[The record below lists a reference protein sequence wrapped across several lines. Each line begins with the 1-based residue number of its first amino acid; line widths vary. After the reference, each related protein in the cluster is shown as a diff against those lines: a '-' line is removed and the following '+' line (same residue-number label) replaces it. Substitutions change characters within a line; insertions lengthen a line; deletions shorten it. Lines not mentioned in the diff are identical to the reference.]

1 MGIMK
6 SSTIAVLKGL
16 SLSLPLLAV
25 IGCGQEPVPEPEPTP
40 AAPPPSSVALQP
52 AESIEPRSYPLT
64 GVVRKVDRKTGLVS
78 IKHEEVVGFMPAMT
92 MPFDLK
98 GQPILDELQEGDE
111 VTATLHVTS
120 DDTSLSDV
128 EITRPAMPRDK
139 SASVPAPAILKP
151 GEFVPDFTMT
161 TQDGKSLKLSDLRGR
176 TVVLTF
182 IYTRCPLPTFC
193 PLMDRKFGQLAKML
207 EKSPKRA
214 ARTRLLSLS
223 FDPEH
228 DLPAVLAKHAK
239 LVGGREPL
247 WTFAKADHPELRK
260 VGPPLGLT
268 YGPGDET
275 EIMHSLSTAVID
287 PEGRLAWLD
296 RSNTWT
302 PEEVFKIVGFLT
314 RQAKD

>member
-1 MGIMK
+1 MDTMK
-6 SSTIAVLKGL
+6 SSTIAFSKGVTL
-16 SLSLPLLAV
+16 FLAA
-25 IGCGQEPVPEPEPTP
+25 IASGGCGGEPPPV
-40 AAPPPSSVALQP
+40 APPAS
-52 AESIEPRSYPLT
+52 AESRVELKAADSIEAKSYPLT

-98 GQPILDELQEGDE
+98 GQPILDELQVGDE

-128 EITRPAMPRDK
+128 EITRPAMPGEHVSGK
-139 SASVPAPAILKP
+139 PAATVLKP

-161 TQDGKSLKLSDLRGR
+161 TQDGKTIKLSDLRGK

-193 PLMDRKFGQLAKML
+193 PLMDRKFGQLANLL

-214 ARTRLLSLS
+214 ERVQLLSLS
-223 FDPEH
+223 FDPKH
-228 DLPAVLAKHAK
+228 DLPATLARHAE
-239 LVGGREPL
+239 LVGAREPL
-247 WTFAKADHPELRK
+247 WTFAVADYPELSK
-260 VGPPLGLT
+260 VGPPLGLM
-268 YGPGDET
+268 YDVQEA

-287 PEGRLAWLD
+287 PKGRLAWLD

-302 PEEVFKIVGFLT
+302 PEEVFKVVGFLT
-314 RQAKD
+314 RPSKN